1 VIPASFDYARP
12 ASVDEALGVLAENGE
27 DAKVLAGGHSLLPIM
42 KLRLAA
48 PALLVDVG
56 RLDDLRYVRVD
67 GEEVAIGALSRHA
80 ELVSSQLLHTEVP
93 LLAHTAGLVGDQQIR
108 NRGTIGGSLVHGDPS
123 ADLPAAVLALGGTLV
138 VQRSAGWRT
147 IPATEF
153 FTGFM
158 ETAIRPDELLVE
170 IRVPRTPM
178 DRWGYQKFVRRAND
192 WAVVAAAAVDGRV
205 ALAGMAQTPVRATAT
220 EQALAS
226 GASDADAAQLAD
238 QDTSPAADLHASEA
252 YRRHLARLLTR
263 RALAGATGRA

>member
-12 ASVDEALGVLAENGE
+12 GSVEEAVGLLAEHGE

-56 RLDDLRYVRVD
+56 RLDDLRYLRTD
-67 GEEVAIGALSRHA
+67 GDEVAIGALSRHVD
-80 ELVSSQLLHTEVP
+80 LLSSQLLQTEVP

-108 NRGTIGGSLVHGDPS
+108 NRGTIGGSLVHGDP
-123 ADLPAAVLALGGTLV
+123 AGDLPTAVLALGATLV
-138 VQRSAGWRT
+138 LRGPDGSRT
-147 IPATEF
+147 VPATEF

-158 ETAIRPDELLVE
+158 QTAIHPEELLVE
-170 IRVPRTPM
+170 IRAPRCPT

-205 ALAGMAQTPVRATAT
+205 ALAGMAQTPVRAVAT